1 MIVFHNTPDGYNVRL
16 DNLEITWGNV
26 GFLINVYENY
36 THVPCEYGPCPEGR
50 EQDTCPI
57 INTCPHEYR
66 QEEIAES
73 ICEGGYASFKEVRQ
87 RILAQLKKKRGEGP
101 FVESWP
107 PAAKRFLREAW
118 IMSDETLARKSAS

>member
-1 MIVFHNTPDGYNVRL
+1 MGLARKDANQTP
-16 DNLEITWGNV
+16 
-26 GFLINVYENY
+26 
-36 THVPCEYGPCPEGR
+36 VPLSTPAH
-50 EQDTCPI
+50 
-57 INTCPHEYR
+57 HEYR

-107 PAAKRFLREAW
+107 PAAKRFLREAHTP
-118 IMSDETLARKSAS
+118 SR